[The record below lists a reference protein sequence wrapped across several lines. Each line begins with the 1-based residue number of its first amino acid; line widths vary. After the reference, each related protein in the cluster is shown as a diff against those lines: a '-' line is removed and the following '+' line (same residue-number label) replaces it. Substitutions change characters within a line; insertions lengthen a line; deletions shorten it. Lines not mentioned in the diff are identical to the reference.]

1 VRTHRRRDSSSG
13 GHLRSRRDT
22 RGHAFDTVRDR
33 EAPGSN
39 PGPPT
44 KNRIQI
50 EVFACSVWRAGG
62 HRFSWNSVAADF
74 EPSVL
79 RPANRVAAAR
89 PLRADPR
96 LSAPPPRRDVSVC
109 TTLSLPGPA

>member
-1 VRTHRRRDSSSG
+1 MRTHKRRGSSSG

-44 KNRIQI
+44 IRQVLDARCCLRI
-50 EVFACSVWRAGG
+50 
-62 HRFSWNSVAADF
+62 
-74 EPSVL
+74 
-79 RPANRVAAAR
+79 RVAM
-89 PLRADPR
+89 
-96 LSAPPPRRDVSVC
+96 S
-109 TTLSLPGPA
+109 TELPSY

>member
-44 KNRIQI
+44 IFVFKIGLRVGPSLVPMGCRIT
-50 EVFACSVWRAGG
+50 AGSQ
-62 HRFSWNSVAADF
+62 FP
-74 EPSVL
+74 PSVHL
-79 RPANRVAAAR
+79 PCTSEFRSGFWLTCTSEVMGSG
-89 PLRADPR
+89 DDVDR
-96 LSAPPPRRDVSVC
+96 LQ
-109 TTLSLPGPA
+109 